1 MQRLLSELRRLFPLP
16 IEAQA
21 EGAAPAAASASSAL
35 QRQLAGE
42 GWLELQPVDA
52 HGCTRLLGFG
62 FHGVARGQGA
72 AHCAAMLQLARWLME
87 ELGLPEAAF
96 SVNGR
101 DGFDLWLP
109 LAAPVPVAEAHEFVQ
124 RLQALHLHELQQV
137 HLRPAAAQPA
147 AAGGEPLRLPPGL
160 YPDSGLWSVFIAPG
174 LAPSFTEEAGI
185 DIAPNLDKQAELLSR
200 LQPIALDEFT
210 RALQRL
216 RQRAGQAVDAQ
227 VLQADAPGAGVQDS
241 AGAAGAAS
249 SSPVP
254 PAAGLAASATV
265 AVGPLAG
272 QRHELLDLLTRPAP
286 AVPAPFDGLARLL
299 HGGWRAGRLHLLLAP
314 AEAGAATL
322 AALALER
329 AAADGHPALY
339 VGYTLAREQFMQ
351 AALARRLGLETW
363 RIEAGSLS
371 ADEARRVASGLE
383 DYLAQLGR
391 HLEVWE
397 AAPATT
403 LSEVAAWVAQA
414 RVAAPGR
421 TPLVVIDPLHL
432 ACTGLAAVDAHPD
445 TAHRALALAA
455 ACKHLARGTG
465 AAVIASLPWPRPAS
479 QGGGLDIE
487 RLVPVL
493 GASADAVLALQPQAP
508 TSLGQGTGQGGAGA
522 GAVKRPLRLSL
533 LDRPGGA
540 DAVRLLYAPASQA
553 MEEVTEAG

>member
-16 IEAQA
+16 IEVLA
-21 EGAAPAAASASSAL
+21 EGAEPGPDSALYAL

-42 GWLELQPVDA
+42 GWLALQPLDA
-52 HGCTRLLGFG
+52 QGCTRLLGFG

-72 AHCAAMLQLARWLME
+72 AHCAAMLELARWLME

-109 LAAPVPVAEAHEFVQ
+109 LAAPVPMPEAHEFVQ

-137 HLRPAAAQPA
+137 HLLPAAPQPA
-147 AAGGEPLRLPPGL
+147 VAGGEPLRLPPGR

-200 LQPIALDEFT
+200 LQPIAPDEFT

-216 RQRAGQAVDAQ
+216 RQRAGQAGEAPAPK
-227 VLQADAPGAGVQDS
+227 ADASDAGALAGAGP
-241 AGAAGAAS
+241 ANGAS
-249 SSPVP
+249 FLPVP
-254 PAAGLAASATV
+254 PAAGHAAPATV

-272 QRHELLDLLTRPAP
+272 RRNELLDLLTRPAP
-286 AVPAPFDGLARLL
+286 AVPAPFEGLTRLL

-314 AEAGAATL
+314 AGAGAATL
-322 AALALER
+322 AALALEQ

-339 VGYTLAREQFMQ
+339 VGYTLAREQFVL

-363 RIEAGSLS
+363 RIEAGALS

-383 DYLAQLGR
+383 AYLAQLGR
-391 HLEVWE
+391 HLEIWE

-403 LSEVAAWVAQA
+403 LSDVAGWVAQA
-414 RVAAPGR
+414 RAAAPGR
-421 TPLVVIDPLHL
+421 TPLVVVDPLHL
-432 ACTGLAAVDAHPD
+432 AGTGLPAVDAHPD
-445 TAHRALALAA
+445 AVHRALAQAA

-465 AAVIASLPWPRPAS
+465 AAVIASMPWQRS
-479 QGGGLDIE
+479 SVQGGGLDIE
-487 RLVPVL
+487 RLVPLL
-493 GASADAVLALQPQAP
+493 GASADSVLALQPQAP
-508 TSLGQGTGQGGAGA
+508 ASSGHGLGQGSAGA
-522 GAVKRPLRLSL
+522 ATRPLHLSL
-533 LDRPGGA
+533 LDRPGST
-540 DAVRLLYAPASQA
+540 DAVRLLYTPVSQA
-553 MEEVTEAG
+553 MEEVPQAG

>member
-16 IEAQA
+16 IDAQA
-21 EGAAPAAASASSAL
+21 AGAAPGADSASSAL

-52 HGCTRLLGFG
+52 QGCTRLLGFG

-72 AHCAAMLQLARWLME
+72 AHCAALLQLARWLME

-96 SVNGR
+96 CVNGR
-101 DGFDLWLP
+101 DGYDLWLP
-109 LAAPVPVAEAHEFVQ
+109 LAVPVPVAEAHEFVQ

-137 HLRPAAAQPA
+137 HLWPAAAQPA
-147 AAGGEPLRLPPGL
+147 LAGAQTLRLPPGL

-200 LQPIALDEFT
+200 LQPIPPDEFT

-216 RQRAGQAVDAQ
+216 RQRAGQAADVPE
-227 VLQADAPGAGVQDS
+227 ADAPGAGAQDG

-249 SSPVP
+249 SSPLP
-254 PAAGLAASATV
+254 PAAGHATSATV

-286 AVPAPFDGLARLL
+286 AVPAPFDTLSRLL

-339 VGYTLAREQFMQ
+339 MGYTLAREQFVQ

-363 RIEAGSLS
+363 RIEAGALS
-371 ADEARRVASGLE
+371 ADEARRVASALE
-383 DYLAQLGR
+383 DYLAQLGC
-391 HLEVWE
+391 HLEIWE
-397 AAPATT
+397 AALATP
-403 LSEVAAWVAQA
+403 LSEVAAWVARA

-421 TPLVVIDPLHL
+421 TPLVVIDPLPL
-432 ACTGLAAVDAHPD
+432 VCTGLGAVDAHPD
-445 TAHRALALAA
+445 AAHRALALAA
-455 ACKHLARGTG
+455 ACKHLARSTG
-465 AAVIASLPWPRPAS
+465 AAVIAAMPWPQPAS
-479 QGGGLDIE
+479 QAGGLDME
-487 RLVPVL
+487 RLVPLL

-508 TSLGQGTGQGGAGA
+508 MSPGQGGAGA
-522 GAVKRPLRLSL
+522 GAVTRPLRLSL

-540 DAVRLLYAPASQA
+540 DAMRLLYAPASQA
-553 MEEVTEAG
+553 MEEGPQAH

>member
-16 IEAQA
+16 IEAQSEA
-21 EGAAPAAASASSAL
+21 AAPGADSALSAL

-42 GWLELQPVDA
+42 GWLALQPVDA
-52 HGCTRLLGFG
+52 QGCTRLLGFG

-109 LAAPVPVAEAHEFVQ
+109 LAAPVPVSEAHELVQ

-147 AAGGEPLRLPPGL
+147 LAGGEPLRLPPGQH
-160 YPDSGLWSVFIAPG
+160 PDSGLWSVFIAPG

-185 DIAPNLDKQAELLSR
+185 DIPPNLDKQAELLSR
-200 LQPIALDEFT
+200 LQPIAPDEFA

-216 RQRAGQAVDAQ
+216 RQRAGQAAEMPAPE
-227 VLQADAPGAGVQDS
+227 ADVSGAGTQAS
-241 AGAAGAAS
+241 AGAAGGVS

-254 PAAGLAASATV
+254 LAAGHVAPATV

-272 QRHELLDLLTRPAP
+272 RREELLELLTRPVP
-286 AVPAPFDGLARLL
+286 AVPAPFEGLARLL
-299 HGGWRAGRLHLLLAP
+299 RGGWRAGRLHLLLAP

-339 VGYTLAREQFMQ
+339 VGYTLAREQFVQ

-371 ADEARRVASGLE
+371 ADEAGRVAAGLE
-383 DYLAQLGR
+383 AYLAQLGR

-445 TAHRALALAA
+445 AAHRAVAQAA

-465 AAVIASLPWPRPAS
+465 AAVIASMPWQRPAP
-479 QGGGLDIE
+479 QGGGLDMD
-487 RLVPVL
+487 RLVPLL
-493 GASADAVLALQPQAP
+493 GASADAVLALQAQASP
-508 TSLGQGTGQGGAGA
+508 GQGTGQGGAGT
-522 GAVKRPLRLSL
+522 GACMRPLRLLL

-553 MEEVTEAG
+553 MEEAPEAG

>member
-16 IEAQA
+16 TDAQA
-21 EGAAPAAASASSAL
+21 EGAAPGAGSVPSAL

-42 GWLELQPVDA
+42 GWLALQPVDA
-52 HGCTRLLGFG
+52 QGCTRLLGFG

-87 ELGLPEAAF
+87 ELGLPEATF

-137 HLRPAAAQPA
+137 HLRPAAPQPA
-147 AAGGEPLRLPPGL
+147 AAGLEPLRLPPGL

-200 LQPIALDEFT
+200 LRPIAPDEFT

-216 RQRAGQAVDAQ
+216 RTRAGQAGETPAPE
-227 VLQADAPGAGVQDS
+227 ADAPGAGAQGGT
-241 AGAAGAAS
+241 GAAGGATSA
-249 SSPVP
+249 PVP
-254 PAAGLAASATV
+254 PAAGHAAPSTV
-265 AVGPLAG
+265 AVGALAG
-272 QRHELLDLLTRPAP
+272 WRTELLDLLTRPAP

-339 VGYTLAREQFMQ
+339 VGYTLAREQFLQ
-351 AALARRLGLETW
+351 AALARRLGLEAW
-363 RIEAGSLS
+363 RIEAGALS
-371 ADEARRVASGLE
+371 ADEARRVASALE
-383 DYLAQLGR
+383 AYLAQLGR
-391 HLEVWE
+391 HLEIWE
-397 AAPATT
+397 AAPATP
-403 LSEVAAWVAQA
+403 LSEVAAWAAQA
-414 RVAAPGR
+414 RVAAPVR
-421 TPLVVIDPLHL
+421 APLVVIDPLHL
-432 ACTGLAAVDAHPD
+432 ACTGLGAVDAHPD
-445 TAHRALALAA
+445 AMQRALAQVA

-465 AAVIASLPWPRPAS
+465 AAVIAAMPWPRPAP
-479 QGGGLDIE
+479 QGGGLDIG
-487 RLVPVL
+487 RLLPLL

-508 TSLGQGTGQGGAGA
+508 VSPGQGTEQGGAGA
-522 GAVKRPLRLSL
+522 DAVKRPLRLSL
-533 LDRPGGA
+533 LDRPSRTET
-540 DAVRLLYAPASQA
+540 VRLLYVPASQA
-553 MEEVTEAG
+553 MEEVPEAG

>member
-1 MQRLLSELRRLFPLP
+1 MQRLLSEIRRLFPLP
-16 IEAQA
+16 VEAQA
-21 EGAAPAAASASSAL
+21 EGAAPGADSALYAL

-52 HGCTRLLGFG
+52 QGCTRLLGFG

-101 DGFDLWLP
+101 DGFDLWLA

-124 RLQALHLHELQQV
+124 RLQGLHLHELQQV
-137 HLRPAAAQPA
+137 HLRPAAPQPA
-147 AAGGEPLRLPPGL
+147 LAGAEPLRLPPGQH
-160 YPDSGLWSVFIAPG
+160 PDSGLWSVFIAPG

-200 LQPIALDEFT
+200 LQPIAPDEFT

-216 RQRAGQAVDAQ
+216 RQRAGQAAEAPAPEASGTGAQ
-227 VLQADAPGAGVQDS
+227 AS
-241 AGAAGAAS
+241 AGAAGGAS

-254 PAAGLAASATV
+254 PATGSAAAPATV
-265 AVGPLAG
+265 AGGALAA
-272 QRHELLDLLTRPAP
+272 RREELLDLLTRPAP
-286 AVPAPFDGLARLL
+286 AVPAPFEGLTRLL
-299 HGGWRAGRLHLLLAP
+299 RGGWRAGRLHLLLAP
-314 AEAGAATL
+314 AEAGPATL
-322 AALALER
+322 AALALEQ
-329 AAADGHPALY
+329 AAANGHPALY
-339 VGYTLAREQFMQ
+339 VGYTLAREQFVQ
-351 AALARRLGLETW
+351 AALARRLGLEAW
-363 RIEAGSLS
+363 RIEAGALS
-371 ADEARRVASGLE
+371 ADEAGRVAPALE
-383 DYLAQLGR
+383 AYLAQLGR
-391 HLEVWE
+391 HLEIWE

-414 RVAAPGR
+414 RAAAPAR

-432 ACTGLAAVDAHPD
+432 VCTGLPAVDAHPD
-445 TAHRALALAA
+445 AAHRALAQAA

-465 AAVIASLPWPRPAS
+465 AAVIASMPWQRPAP
-479 QGGGLDIE
+479 QGGGLDVE
-487 RLVPVL
+487 RLVPLL

-508 TSLGQGTGQGGAGA
+508 MCPGRGTGQGAAGI
-522 GAVKRPLRLSL
+522 GAVTRPLRLSL

-540 DAVRLLYAPASQA
+540 DAVRLLYDPASQA
-553 MEEVTEAG
+553 MEEAPEAG

>member
-21 EGAAPAAASASSAL
+21 EGAAPGAGSASSAL

-42 GWLELQPVDA
+42 GGLELQPVEA
-52 HGCTRLLGFG
+52 QGCTRLLGFG

-109 LAAPVPVAEAHEFVQ
+109 LAAPVPVSEAHEFVQ

-137 HLRPAAAQPA
+137 HLRPAAPQPA
-147 AAGGEPLRLPPGL
+147 AAGGESLRLPPGL

-200 LQPIALDEFT
+200 LRPVEPEEFT

-216 RQRAGQAVDAQ
+216 RQRTGQAVD
-227 VLQADAPGAGVQDS
+227 VPEADVSGAGTQTR
-241 AGAAGAAS
+241 AEAAGSAA

-254 PAAGLAASATV
+254 LATRHAAPATV

-272 QRHELLDLLTRPAP
+272 RREELLELLTRPAP
-286 AVPAPFDGLARLL
+286 AVPAPFEGLTRLL

-339 VGYTLAREQFMQ
+339 VGYTLAREQFVQ
-351 AALARRLGLETW
+351 AALARRLGLEAW
-363 RIEAGSLS
+363 RIEARTLS
-371 ADEARRVASGLE
+371 ADEARCVASALE

-414 RVAAPGR
+414 RAAAPGR
-421 TPLVVIDPLHL
+421 TPLVVIDPLLL
-432 ACTGLAAVDAHPD
+432 ACTGLGAVDAHPD
-445 TAHRALALAA
+445 AAHRVLALAA
-455 ACKHLARGTG
+455 ACKHLARSTG
-465 AAVIASLPWPRPAS
+465 AAVIASMPWPRPAS
-479 QGGGLDIE
+479 QDGGLDME
-487 RLVPVL
+487 RLVPLL

-508 TSLGQGTGQGGAGA
+508 MSSGQGAAGA

-553 MEEVTEAG
+553 MEEVPEAG